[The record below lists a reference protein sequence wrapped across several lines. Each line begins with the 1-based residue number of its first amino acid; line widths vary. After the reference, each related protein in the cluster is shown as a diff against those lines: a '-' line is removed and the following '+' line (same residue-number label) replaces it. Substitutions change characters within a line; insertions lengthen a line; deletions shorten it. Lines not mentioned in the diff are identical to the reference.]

1 MPMVGVKK
9 IELQKKARRLVV
21 DFNDGRRV
29 MISFSDLRAHSPS
42 AENQAQLVATYPD
55 IDIVSLQPV
64 GNYAVRPI
72 FSDGHQSGI
81 YSWDTLR
88 ALGDMAKQ

>member
-1 MPMVGVKK
+1 MAGVKK
-9 IELQKKARRLVV
+9 IELQKKARQLVV

-29 MISFSDLRAHSPS
+29 MISFSDLRARSPS
-42 AENQAQLVATYPD
+42 AENRAQPAAANPD

-72 FSDGHQSGI
+72 FQTAIKAAFILGI
-81 YSWDTLR
+81 R
-88 ALGDMAKQ
+88 CALWAM

>member
-1 MPMVGVKK
+1 MAGVKK
-9 IELQKKARRLVV
+9 IELQKKARQLVV

-29 MISFSDLRAHSPS
+29 MISFSDLRARSPS
-42 AENQAQLVATYPD
+42 AENRAQPAAANPD

-88 ALGDMAKQ
+88 ALGDVTKQ